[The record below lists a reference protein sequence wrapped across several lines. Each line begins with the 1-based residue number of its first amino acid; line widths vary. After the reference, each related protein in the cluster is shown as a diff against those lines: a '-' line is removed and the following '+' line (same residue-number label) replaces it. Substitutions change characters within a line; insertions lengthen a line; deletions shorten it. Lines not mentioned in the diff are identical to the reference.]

1 MTTDE
6 LGDVLALAIAAFAV
20 FFGIVIILV
29 ERLAV

>member
-20 FFGIVIILV
+20 FFGIVIVLL
-29 ERLAV
+29 ERVS